1 MYNEKERVVD
11 DWYII
16 PGFSSY
22 DIGYNTKYIR
32 SHKHFKRDSHHIM
45 KQSKRPINENPS
57 VLLTDDAGVSR
68 HIKRQFLY
76 DKTFNMGYPLEKRN
90 QNDVYLGGMKK
101 YNRYMKGD
109 VQLLKGVNYVDENDR
124 YGYNTIEPNFH
135 IYNPIIPTTNEYY
148 TPNFGAVTDERGFII
163 PFTVNCDKNK

>member
-1 MYNEKERVVD
+1 
-11 DWYII
+11 
-16 PGFSSY
+16 
-22 DIGYNTKYIR
+22 
-32 SHKHFKRDSHHIM
+32 M